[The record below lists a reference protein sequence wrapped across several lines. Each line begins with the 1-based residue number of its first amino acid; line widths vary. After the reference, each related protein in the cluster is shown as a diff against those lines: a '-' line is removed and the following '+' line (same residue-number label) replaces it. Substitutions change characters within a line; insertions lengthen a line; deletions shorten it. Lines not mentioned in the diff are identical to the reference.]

1 MTITRA
7 PELPVQ
13 ELERVT
19 IRFAGDSGDGM
30 QLTGTQFTRTAA
42 VFGNDI
48 STLPDFPAEIRAPAG
63 SLPGVSGFQIS
74 FSSSDIHTPGD
85 QPDVLVAMNPA
96 ALKTNLGD
104 LPPGGA
110 LIVNTDAFSQANL
123 NKAAYASNPL
133 TDGSLKPY
141 TTFEIPISTLNE
153 RSLDGLEMTSKQKD
167 LTKNFFA
174 LGIMF
179 WLYERSMTPTID
191 WIDSK
196 FGARPVVA
204 EANKRALK
212 AGYAFGE
219 TTEIFHTHYR
229 VRPAHLDPGTYR
241 NITGNE
247 AAALGFLAASQL
259 SGRPLFYGSYPITPA
274 SDILHQLSGY
284 KAFGVKTFQAE
295 DEIAAIGAA
304 IGASYGGALGLT
316 ASSGPG
322 IALKTEAM
330 GLALMVEL
338 PLVVIDVQRAGPST
352 GMPTK
357 NEQADLLQVMFGRN
371 SDSPIPIVAPATP
384 GECFDFAIEAF
395 ATGPQVHDARRLPV
409 RCVPRDRLRAM
420 AHPDRGGPAEHR
432 GRQRRARRRAVSP
445 VRARPGD
452 ARPAVG
458 RARHGRT
465 GAPHRWAREGGR
477 HGQRQLR
484 PGQPP
489 PDAAAPGGQ
498 GRGDRHGHPAAGRL
512 RAGDGRAAHPRL
524 GLHVRGDPIRRRA
537 TARGRPFRGPRPPA
551 SPEPVPG
558 QHRASPAQLPPGAHP
573 RDQPGPAP
581 DAGPRALPDRCRRL
595 RPGARQAVP
604 HRRDHRRGGPDP
616 RGGHALTT
624 DTAAPVPSQ
633 PPLSPE
639 NERIIQLTRKDFV
652 SDQEVRWC
660 PGCGDYSI
668 LAQTQK
674 VMPDFGYPRENIVFI
689 SGIGCSGRLPYYMNT
704 FGFHTIHGRAPTL
717 ATGLKAARPDL
728 MVWVITGDGDAL
740 SIGGNHVIHSMRRN
754 VDINMIMFNNRIY
767 GLTKGQAIA
776 HLGVRQA
783 HEVDADGL
791 RGHADH
797 PADDRPRG
805 GGVVRGPLRG
815 HPHRASPGH
824 AGASGP
830 AQGLV
835 LRGGPPEL
843 QHLQRRRVAGL
854 HGSRRARR
862 SDARARS
869 TASR

>member
-395 ATGPQVHDARRLPV
+395 RLALKYMTPVAYLSDAFLATGSEPWRIPSVADLPSIAVDNAVRGDGPFRPYERNPETLARPWA
-409 RCVPRDRLRAM
+409 VPGTAGLEHRIGGLEKADVTGNVSYDPDNHHRMQLLRAAKVAGIATDIPPLDVFGPETGELLILGWGSTYGAIRSAVERLHADGRSV
-420 AHPDRGGPAEHR
+420 AHAHLRHLNPFPANTEQVLR
-432 GRQRRARRRAVSP
+432 SYRRVLIP
-445 VRARPGD
+445 EINLGQLLMLVRARYLID
-452 ARPAVG
+452 AVG
-458 RARHGRT
+458 Y
-465 GAPHRWAREGGR
+465 
-477 HGQRQLR
+477 
-484 PGQPP
+484 
-489 PDAAAPGGQ
+489 
-498 GRGDRHGHPAAGRL
+498 DR
-512 RAGDGRAAHPRL
+512 
-524 GLHVRGDPIRRRA
+524 VRGK
-537 TARGRPFRGPRPPA
+537 PFRIA
-551 SPEPVPG
+551 EII
-558 QHRASPAQLPPGAHP
+558 AEA
-573 RDQPGPAP
+573 
-581 DAGPRALPDRCRRL
+581 DR
-595 RPGARQAVP
+595 
-604 HRRDHRRGGPDP
+604 
-616 RGGHALTT
+616 
-624 DTAAPVPSQ
+624 
-633 PPLSPE
+633 
-639 NERIIQLTRKDFV
+639 
-652 SDQEVRWC
+652 
-660 PGCGDYSI
+660 I
-668 LAQTQK
+668 LA
-674 VMPDFGYPRENIVFI
+674 E
-689 SGIGCSGRLPYYMNT
+689 
-704 FGFHTIHGRAPTL
+704 
-717 ATGLKAARPDL
+717 ATP
-728 MVWVITGDGDAL
+728 
-740 SIGGNHVIHSMRRN
+740 
-754 VDINMIMFNNRIY
+754 
-767 GLTKGQAIA
+767 
-776 HLGVRQA
+776 
-783 HEVDADGL
+783 
-791 RGHADH
+791 
-797 PADDRPRG
+797 
-805 GGVVRGPLRG
+805 
-815 HPHRASPGH
+815 
-824 AGASGP
+824 
-830 AQGLV
+830 
-835 LRGGPPEL
+835 
-843 QHLQRRRVAGL
+843 
-854 HGSRRARR
+854 
-862 SDARARS
+862 
-869 TASR
+869 